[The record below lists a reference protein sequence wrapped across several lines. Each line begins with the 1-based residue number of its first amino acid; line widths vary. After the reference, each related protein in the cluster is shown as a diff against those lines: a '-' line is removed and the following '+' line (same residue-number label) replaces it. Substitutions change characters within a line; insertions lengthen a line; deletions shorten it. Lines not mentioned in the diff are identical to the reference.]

1 MELRLTGRKEKEV
14 RPFFASSGDYF
25 LIAPFPS
32 ICVCPR
38 KKIFLDQKKAKERI
52 ERCQKSVVGFLHFS
66 SAAAFATSIFGPR
79 EGKKFLEV
87 FWKRGK
93 RGTSSSSSFW
103 RLGGRKEERPSQGTF
118 TSFPDIDSRRRRRDS
133 RGKGW
138 KREEAVATGKKS
150 DTRGWAKIQQASLLY
165 CSVQGSLRFIIIIV
179 FSRLADLISVCFLM
193 PKLASVPFFDCFSA
207 FLCLEQ

>member
-1 MELRLTGRKEKEV
+1 MPRFPPSAYAPERKYSWTKKKPKRESNVAKRVLLVFCTSRLRPRS
-14 RPFFASSGDYF
+14 RHPFSG
-25 LIAPFPS
+25 LA
-32 ICVCPR
+32 R
-38 KKIFLDQKKAKERI
+38 
-52 ERCQKSVVGFLHFS
+52 
-66 SAAAFATSIFGPR
+66 
-79 EGKKFLEV
+79 GKKFLGV
-87 FWKRGK
+87 FFWKRGK
-93 RGTSSSSSFW
+93 RGRSSSSSFW
-103 RLGGRKEERPSQGTF
+103 RLGGRKEERASQGTF